1 MLKLVKTKEAKQP
14 STIYFRAAA
23 QLNHDR
29 ETPAAVMA
37 DVLGCS
43 VGTAATLRSFYNTC
57 DGDPVK
63 MQEKANESSR
73 RSKAKVA

>member
-1 MLKLVKTKEAKQP
+1 MLKLVNTKPTKQP

-23 QLNHDR
+23 LLTEYP
-29 ETPAAVMA
+29 ETRASVMA
-37 DVLGCS
+37 DVLDCS
-43 VGTAATLRSFYNTC
+43 VGTAATLRSYFNTC

-63 MQEKANESSR
+63 MQEKANEASR